1 MTSGAEHLEFRV
13 REHGEVAGP
22 LCRLLQAEANKKR
35 KRIIDFFRVFDADA
49 SGSVTYAELRR
60 GLTAVLG
67 WNVPP
72 ELFRRFC
79 AELDASGDGEVQYK
93 ELERAVKRSDPKRR
107 EQEEA
112 VRLAAA
118 ARAARAEADA
128 ATKARA
134 QARLAEDRVAAQARG
149 LADLRRKVAENG
161 GAALLPVARLIKQHA
176 DKKGLRVLDIFRKCD
191 TDGSG
196 QLSYAELRAGLAL
209 VLGFELPDDLH
220 AGLCA
225 EFDKDGDGDVDYRE
239 LHRAVRRFFLAER
252 STPPRTLLECR

>member
-1 MTSGAEHLEFRV
+1 MTSAAEHLEFRV

-72 ELFRRFC
+72 KLFRRFC

-107 EQEEA
+107 AGFLPQRSIVA
-112 VRLAAA
+112 SDQVQKTMRALLLFLATTQAWSATRLNQPTKLVQGRAA
-118 ARAARAEADA
+118 ARALKAAAEAA
-128 ATKARA
+128 APRRAR
-134 QARLAEDRVAAQARG
+134 R
-149 LADLRRKVAENG
+149 
-161 GAALLPVARLIKQHA
+161 
-176 DKKGLRVLDIFRKCD
+176 
-191 TDGSG
+191 
-196 QLSYAELRAGLAL
+196 
-209 VLGFELPDDLH
+209 
-220 AGLCA
+220 
-225 EFDKDGDGDVDYRE
+225 
-239 LHRAVRRFFLAER
+239 
-252 STPPRTLLECR
+252 